1 MVRPVPG
8 GNILMWRLSGKCGE
22 ITPQIC
28 QARNFGAMITAAQCR
43 SARTLLS
50 WSLNKLASAASVPA
64 NVIDSFEMER
74 QRPDAATIGALQRAF
89 EDVGWNSCPMT
100 TCGYAPR
107 HRPTSDRQPRVW
119 QRWVRCRSRLLRSP
133 SQRSRSPS
141 NLGPHRLSSWSAKA
155 AVGAGTAAD
164 GTTAA
169 AIGHWGRCHPNW

>member
-1 MVRPVPG
+1 MLMPVARQQETVGMVRPVPG
-8 GNILMWRLSGKCGE
+8 GNILMWRVFGKCGE

-89 EDVGWNSCPMT
+89 EDVGVEFLP
-100 TCGYAPR
+100 
-107 HRPTSDRQPRVW
+107 DDDVRV
-119 QRWVRCRSRLLRSP
+119 R
-133 SQRSRSPS
+133 
-141 NLGPHRLSSWSAKA
+141 A
-155 AVGAGTAAD
+155 ATPPD
-164 GTTAA
+164 K
-169 AIGHWGRCHPNW
+169 